1 MISPRHIRLA
11 MGGLRHLVLAV
22 GACVVLFPFIW
33 MLSASFKPP
42 PEIYTADV
50 QLIPIAWTLENYV
63 RAFSAQ
69 PLGKY
74 LLNGVIVTLG
84 ILAFQLLF
92 TLPCAY
98 ALAKLKFR
106 GRETLFTLI
115 ILGLLI
121 PEYVIAIPVFFMVFK
136 AGLLNTY
143 WSLIVPFWIS
153 AFGIF
158 LMRQF
163 FKTIPDELLDA
174 ARLDG
179 CSEFMIVWRIMAP
192 LALPAV
198 MAFAIFSVVFH
209 WNDYYWPLIMVNE
222 AEIATPPLGI
232 VFFRNAEAFDDVGA
246 MMAAAV
252 IITVPLIFL
261 FLSMQRRFIEGI
273 TIGSFK

>member
-1 MISPRHIRLA
+1 MISPRHTKLA
-11 MGGLRHLVLAV
+11 IGGLRHLVLAI
-22 GACVVLFPFIW
+22 GAFVVLFPFIW

-42 PEIYTADV
+42 SEIYTQDV
-50 QLIPIAWTLENYV
+50 QLIPIAWTLENYI

-74 LLNGVIVTLG
+74 LLNGVIVTFG
-84 ILAFQLLF
+84 IFAFQVLF
-92 TLPCAY
+92 ALPCAF
-98 ALAKLKFR
+98 ALAKLNFR
-106 GRETLFTLI
+106 GREVLFALI

-121 PEYVIAIPVFFMVFK
+121 PEYVISIPVFFMFFK
-136 AGLLNTY
+136 IGLLNTY
-143 WSLIVPFWIS
+143 WSLIIPFWIS

-163 FKTIPDELLDA
+163 FKTIPDDLLAA

-179 CSEFMIVWRIMAP
+179 LSEIMIVWRIMAP
-192 LALPAV
+192 LAVPAV

-209 WNDYYWPLIMVNE
+209 WNDFYWPLIMVND

-232 VFFRNAEAFDDVGA
+232 VLFSNAEAGDAVGP

-252 IITVPLIFL
+252 IITLPLILL
-261 FLSMQRRFIEGI
+261 FLSLQRRFIEGL
-273 TIGSFK
+273 TMGSFK